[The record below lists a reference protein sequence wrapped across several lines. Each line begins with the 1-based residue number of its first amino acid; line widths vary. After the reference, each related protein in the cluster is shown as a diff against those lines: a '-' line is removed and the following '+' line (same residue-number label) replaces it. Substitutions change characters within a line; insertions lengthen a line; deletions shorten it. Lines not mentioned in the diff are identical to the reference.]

1 MPQGRRAEDFS
12 ALKNPTDSAG
22 FERANLGIKGQ
33 HATPRPPKPLYVQNI
48 MLLKINLSSPPKNHK
63 SYSCTPFKDKIQLYA
78 QELLMFPNGSVKM
91 ECIFPL

>member
-1 MPQGRRAEDFS
+1 
-12 ALKNPTDSAG
+12 
-22 FERANLGIKGQ
+22 
-33 HATPRPPKPLYVQNI
+33 